1 MFGFAWACN
10 FCVYSIS
17 SCGCLVLIPD
27 VGLQSYVIQHM
38 VCECAGKML
47 YTNGL
52 FMFVAAVGA
61 RRSILTI
68 PSPLSPVVVWHLCV
82 RVCVCVFASMCPI
95 FVSRLLDLPQT
106 RLTDIIYMH
115 TESFSKH
122 THTHTRARAQTGR
135 QMDLADTQTEMW
147 TSCFSVWMLSQT
159 ASHNYTCPCL
169 FDWGRDRA
177 LCTHWAVGCR
187 AMMCDNGGATL
198 KGWVFML
205 PLKTHCKFK
214 QWTKDTSGGTSVA
227 YEHAS

>member
-82 RVCVCVFASMCPI
+82 RVCVCVCVCVHVSHLCLTSTRFTTDAADRHNLHAHRI
-95 FVSRLLDLPQT
+95 FLQ
-106 RLTDIIYMH
+106 
-115 TESFSKH
+115 

-159 ASHNYTCPCL
+159 TSHNYTCPCL